1 MKKRVLAVA
10 AVAEAVT
17 GVALIVIPFWV
28 IRLLFGVDIAD
39 IAVVTSQFAGLALL
53 SMGVACWPRGSAA
66 SALSGM
72 LTYSSLA
79 TLGLLYTAVRGTWNG
94 PLLWPAVVLHAVLTL
109 LLAMTW
115 FKSHE
120 TNLDHSRRPL

>member
-10 AVAEAVT
+10 AVVESVT
-17 GVALIVIPFWV
+17 GVALLVVPSLV
-28 IRLLFGVDIAD
+28 VKLLFGADLAD
-39 IAVVTSQFAGLALL
+39 IAVVTTQFAGLALL

-79 TLGLLYTAVRGTWNG
+79 TLGLVYTAVRGKWNG

-109 LLAMTW
+109 FLARAW
-115 FKSHE
+115 FKPHQ
-120 TNLDHSRRPL
+120 NGVA